1 MLEEQ
6 LGLTL
11 TITVID
17 RFPLV
22 EVGDDIVEM
31 TVSCLSRQGIDI
43 QSGDVIAFAQKI
55 VSKAEDRA
63 VYLHDIDPGPKAI
76 DLGHQTGKDPRLVEL
91 ILSESEDIIRHIPD
105 LIISAHRLGI
115 VLANAGIDHSNV
127 GPSDHGDQVL
137 LLPRDPDST
146 SEKYRQQFFDR
157 TGKEVGI
164 LITDSAGRAWR
175 NGTIGVAIG
184 LAGFSAIKDHR
195 GKPDLFG
202 TLLTSSEEAI
212 ADELACAANLMQGQ
226 ASEGRPVVLIRGAP
240 VERATSSA
248 QELVRRKEFDLF
260 R

>member
-1 MLEEQ
+1 MVEEQ

-11 TITVID
+11 TVTAID
-17 RFPLV
+17 KFPLV
-22 EVGDDIVEM
+22 KTGDDIVELTM
-31 TVSCLSRQGIDI
+31 SCLSSQGMDI

-55 VSKAEDRA
+55 VSKAEGRA
-63 VYLHDIDPGPKAI
+63 VYLHDIDPGLKAI
-76 DLGHQTGKDPRLVEL
+76 DLANQTGKDPRLVEL

-127 GPSDHGDQVL
+127 GSGKHGDQVL
-137 LLPRDPDST
+137 LLPRDPDLT
-146 SEKYRQQFFDR
+146 SEKYRQKFFER
-157 TGKEVGI
+157 TGQKVGI

-184 LAGFSAIKDHR
+184 LSGFSAIENHR

-202 TLLTSSEEAI
+202 VLLTSSEEAI
-212 ADELACAANLMQGQ
+212 ADELACVANLMQGQ
-226 ASEGRPVVLIRGAP
+226 AAEGRPVVLIRGAP
-240 VERATSSA
+240 VARRKSSA
-248 QELVRRKEFDLF
+248 KVLVRSKEFDLF